1 MKRSHSYNSE
11 LYFSLSN
18 SPIRIAIVGAGRAG
32 EFHVESLSINK
43 QFKLSYIID
52 LDEGKAIEHRRM
64 VLRLEQGAQHLLPR
78 LLPVDPVAI
87 SRALQE

>member
-1 MKRSHSYNSE
+1 MKLSHSYNSE

-43 QFKLSYIID
+43 QFKLSYVID
-52 LDEGKAIEHRRM
+52 LDEDKAVELSSKAECCYHTDLDW
-64 VLRLEQGAQHLLPR
+64 VL
-78 LLPVDPVAI
+78 
-87 SRALQE
+87 SN